1 MAPSART
8 LLALY
13 LAAMFA
19 TLPFLREIVTFVIER
34 LGWGYVSYP
43 LHTVLALCVLLPVM
57 RLIRPPRP
65 ALPWPHLAYLG
76 LLTAALLALRLLAS
90 SPVGRIHLVEYA
102 LLAVLIL
109 RTIPLP
115 RKGPHYAFA
124 LAAAAAV
131 GVLDEVV
138 QYFLPDRVFDSYDI
152 ALNAAAAALGV
163 LTAAWWSWTERA

>member
-1 MAPSART
+1 
-8 LLALY
+8 
-13 LAAMFA
+13 MFA
-19 TLPFLREIVTFVIER
+19 TLPFLRGIVTFVIER
-34 LGWGYVSYP
+34 LGWGYVSHP
-43 LHTVLALCVLLPVM
+43 LHMVLALCVLLPVL

-65 ALPWPHLAYLG
+65 APPWPHLAYLG
-76 LLTAALLALRLLAS
+76 LFTAALLTLRLLAS

-115 RKGPHYAFA
+115 RKGAHYALA

-138 QYFLPDRVFDSYDI
+138 QYLLPDRVFDLYDI

-163 LTAAWWSWTERA
+163 LTAAWWSWTAGE